1 MRFALLC
8 AAALA
13 AAPAMSQD
21 LVARQGN
28 DTVRLADGP
37 CTSQQVLARLRP
49 ELHSEFKAAM
59 AVVEGRSFEACWR
72 PAGNAAHLL
81 YEDGDQGI
89 VPLTDL
95 KPDLTA

>member
-1 MRFALLC
+1 MRYVLLC
-8 AAALA
+8 AAAFAAGPALA
-13 AAPAMSQD
+13 QD

-37 CTSQQVLARLRP
+37 CTSEQVLARLQP
-49 ELHSEFKAAM
+49 ELRSEFRAAL
-59 AVVEGRSFEACWR
+59 AVVEGRTFEACWH
-72 PAGNAAHLL
+72 PAGDAAHLL

-89 VPLTDL
+89 VPLSDL

>member
-49 ELHSEFKAAM
+49 EFHSEFKAAM

-72 PAGNAAHLL
+72 PAGNAC
-81 YEDGDQGI
+81 I
-89 VPLTDL
+89 SCTR
-95 KPDLTA
+95 TATRASCRWRTSSRI